1 MSKRQASLLSFVNKP
16 AKRNNSL
23 QSEPSKYSKVNNTD
37 NLIIFTFTLGQ
48 SLAESVDD
56 HESQSTVVATAV
68 DTAAAT
74 VATATVDV
82 QSVAAHSPLP
92 SSSTPSSSTPSTTTT
107 TNTTTEVSV
116 GATQPTTSSQS
127 PSLPGDIAKSK
138 NEKPTQPEGITYPIH
153 TYGTVKRSFQ
163 PNWFHLYP
171 WLQYSVKRDSVYCFP
186 CRFFG
191 CNVDKRLCYS
201 GYSDWKHAKGKRGT
215 LTIHETSQKHREAV
229 LSWKDYQSTI
239 TLLLRTS

>member
-1 MSKRQASLLSFVNKP
+1 MFFECSFSLQLQCLKDKLHYCPLS
-16 AKRNNSL
+16 KRNNSL

-56 HESQSTVVATAV
+56 RESQSTVVATAV

-82 QSVAAHSPLP
+82 QSVVAHSPLH
-92 SSSTPSSSTPSTTTT
+92 SSTPTSSTPSTTTT
-107 TNTTTEVSV
+107 TTTTTTEVSV

-138 NEKPTQPEGITYPIH
+138 NEKPTQPEYPIH
-153 TYGTVKRSFQ
+153 TYGIVKRSFQ

-171 WLQYSVKRDSVYCFP
+171 WLEYSVERDSVYCFP
-186 CRFFG
+186 R
-191 CNVDKRLCYS
+191 
-201 GYSDWKHAKGKRGT
+201 
-215 LTIHETSQKHREAV
+215 QEAM
-229 LSWKDYQSTI
+229 L
-239 TLLLRTS
+239 